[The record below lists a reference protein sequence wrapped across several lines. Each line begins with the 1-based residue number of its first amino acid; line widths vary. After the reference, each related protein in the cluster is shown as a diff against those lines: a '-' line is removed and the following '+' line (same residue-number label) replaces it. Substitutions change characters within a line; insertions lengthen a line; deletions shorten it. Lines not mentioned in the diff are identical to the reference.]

1 MTSPAPD
8 IKRWLP
14 AFAAVALIWGTSFMF
29 IKDALAG
36 LAPVYIALFRIALGA
51 LTLVLF
57 LAVRRIPL
65 PRGARLWGHLFV
77 FSLFAATVPFTLFG
91 YAEQR
96 VPSVLAGIWNGT
108 APLTTLLVTLVA
120 VRSQRPSRRQI
131 TGLFIGFLGV
141 LVVLGVWQGVGG
153 SSLSGQLMLLA
164 AVTCYGIAFNY
175 TRWLMQH
182 FEISP
187 FQLSAGQL
195 IMSTLHL
202 VIAAPLLAGLPSSP
216 LDLAPRVWLGVLA
229 LGVFGTG
236 IAFALNYH
244 VVQTAGVTTGS
255 MVTYF
260 PPFVAAIAGVVFLGE
275 HLTWHQ
281 PVGGLIVL
289 AGVGVSQGLLDRL
302 VLLVRRRP
310 RHQLVGGQ
318 RVEDPLGGDTT
329 GDGPGAPVG
338 EPVELPGRV
347 SVGVD
352 GEAAAGLQRHP

>member
-8 IKRWLP
+8 AVNMRRWLP

-36 LAPVYIALFRIALGA
+36 LAPVYIALYRIGLGA
-51 LTLVLF
+51 VTLLLL
-57 LAVRRIPL
+57 LAVRRMAL
-65 PRGARLWGHLFV
+65 PRSARLWGHLFL
-77 FSLFAATVPFTLFG
+77 FSLFAATIPFTLFG

-108 APLTTLLVTLVA
+108 APLTTLVVTLVA

-131 TGLFIGFLGV
+131 AGLLTGFAGV
-141 LVVLGVWQGVGG
+141 LVVLGVWNGVGG
-153 SSLSGQLMLLA
+153 SSLSGQLMLLG
-164 AVTCYGIAFNY
+164 AVVCYGIAFNY
-175 TRWLMQH
+175 IRWLMQH
-182 FEISP
+182 YDVSA

-195 IMSTLHL
+195 LMSTLHL
-202 VIAAPLLAGLPSSP
+202 VVAAPLIAGLPP
-216 LDLAPRVWLGVLA
+216 APSALTLRVWFAVVM

-236 IAFALNYH
+236 IAFALNFH
-244 VVQTAGVTTGS
+244 VVQVAGITTGS

-260 PPFVAAIAGVVFLGE
+260 PPFVAAIAGVIVLGE

-289 AGVGVSQGLLDRL
+289 AGVGISQG
-302 VLLVRRRP
+302 LLVRRRP
-310 RHQLVGGQ
+310 RQKVLGGPG
-318 RVEDPLGGDTT
+318 VDDPLGRDPAR
-329 GDGPGAPVG
+329 DGALAAVG
-338 EPVELPGRV
+338 EPVELAGRV

-352 GEAAAGLQRHP
+352 GEAATGLQRHP

>member
-8 IKRWLP
+8 AKRWLP

-29 IKDALAG
+29 IKDALVA
-36 LAPVYIALFRIALGA
+36 LAPVYIALGRIALGA
-51 LTLVLF
+51 ATLLLL
-57 LAVRRIPL
+57 LAVRRLPL
-65 PRGARLWGHLFV
+65 PRGWRLWGHLF
-77 FSLFAATVPFTLFG
+77 LFAGFSATVPFALFG

-108 APLTTLLVTLVA
+108 APLTTLVVTLVA
-120 VRSQRPSRRQI
+120 VRSERPSRRQI
-131 TGLFIGFLGV
+131 AGLLAGFAGV
-141 LVVLGVWQGVGG
+141 LVVLGVWNGVGG
-153 SSLSGQLMLLA
+153 SSLAGQLMLLG

-175 TRWLMQH
+175 TRWLMRR
-182 FEISP
+182 FDISP

-195 IMSTLHL
+195 IMGTVHL
-202 VIAAPLLAGLPSSP
+202 LVAAPLIAGLPP
-216 LDLAPRVWLGVLA
+216 APAGLPARVWISIVA

-260 PPFVAAIAGVVFLGE
+260 PPFVAALAGVLFLGE
-275 HLTWHQ
+275 RLAWHQ

-289 AGVGVSQGLLDRL
+289 AGVGISQGLLSRRL
-302 VLLVRRRP
+302 FVRRRP
-310 RHQLVGGQ
+310 RQEVVGGH
-318 RVEDPLGGDTT
+318 RVDDAVGRDAA
-329 GDGPGAPVG
+329 GDGAGAAVG
-338 EPVELPGRV
+338 QPVELAGGV
-347 SVGVD
+347 GVGVD

>member
-1 MTSPAPD
+1 MASSAPD
-8 IKRWLP
+8 VKRWLP

-29 IKDALAG
+29 IKDALTE
-36 LAPVYIALFRIALGA
+36 LAPVYIALYRIFLGA
-51 LTLVLF
+51 VTLLII
-57 LAVRRIPL
+57 LAARRLPL
-65 PRGARLWGHLFV
+65 PRGVRLWGHLFL
-77 FSLFAATVPFTLFG
+77 FSLFAATVPFVLFG

-108 APLTTLLVTLVA
+108 APLTTLVVTLVA

-131 TGLFIGFLGV
+131 AGLLTGFAGV
-141 LVVLGVWQGVGG
+141 LVVLGVWNGVGG
-153 SSLSGQLMLLA
+153 SSLTGQLMLLC

-202 VIAAPLLAGLPSSP
+202 VVAAPLIAGLPPSP
-216 LDLAPRVWLGVLA
+216 ASHSARVWIGILA
-229 LGVFGTG
+229 LGIFGTG

-275 HLTWHQ
+275 TLTWHQ

-289 AGVGVSQGLLDRL
+289 SGVGISQGLLAM
-302 VLLVRRRP
+302 RRRP
-310 RHQLVGGQ
+310 RHKVLAPHGVD
-318 RVEDPLGGDTT
+318 DPIDGHPA
-329 GDGPGAPVG
+329 GDGPGTPVG

-352 GEAAAGLQRHP
+352 GEPAAGLQRHA

>member
-1 MTSPAPD
+1 MRVGFAGT
-8 IKRWLP
+8 P

-29 IKDALAG
+29 IKDALTG
-36 LAPVYIALFRIALGA
+36 LAPVYIALYRIFLGA
-51 LTLVLF
+51 ATLLII
-57 LAVRRIPL
+57 LAARRLPL
-65 PRGARLWGHLFV
+65 PRGARLWGHLFL
-77 FSLFAATVPFTLFG
+77 FSLFSATVPFVLFG

-108 APLTTLLVTLVA
+108 APLTTLVVTLVA
-120 VRSQRPSRRQI
+120 VRSQRPTRRQI
-131 TGLFIGFLGV
+131 AGLLTGFLGV
-141 LVVLGVWQGVGG
+141 LVVLGVWNGVAG
-153 SSLSGQLMLLA
+153 SSLGGQLMLLC
-164 AVTCYGIAFNY
+164 AVTCYGVAFNY

-202 VIAAPLLAGLPSSP
+202 VVAAPLIAGLPP
-216 LDLAPRVWLGVLA
+216 APAAMGPRVWIGVLA

-260 PPFVAAIAGVVFLGE
+260 PPFVAAVAGTVFLGE
-275 HLTWHQ
+275 TLTWHQ

-289 AGVGVSQGLLDRL
+289 AGVGISQGLLT
-302 VLLVRRRP
+302 VRRRP
-310 RHQLVGGQ
+310 RDKV
-318 RVEDPLGGDTT
+318 LGAQGFDDALGRDAA
-329 GDGPGAPVG
+329 GDGPGAAVG

-347 SVGVD
+347 RVGVD
-352 GEAAAGLQRHP
+352 GEAAAGLKGNA